1 MAEVTLEVS
10 RREKSGKEIAK
21 KLRAAGKVPAVVYG
35 GHKEPVAIEVDRK
48 AVSELVQKSD
58 HVVRSIF
65 LLKMAGTDQQRY
77 AMIKDIQIDPVSR
90 RMTHIDFVR
99 VVMDE
104 VVRVTVPVHI
114 VGTAIG
120 VKEGG
125 ILDWQVRDL
134 HVECLPNAI
143 PDKIDIDVTA
153 LGSHDYL
160 RVSDLTLPEGVKV
173 LEDPERVVVGVTHL
187 RAEVVEP
194 TAEAAAAAA
203 PAEPEVIKTMLAHMQ
218 AVTNSGTVPV
228 RTKEF
233 VATLVSRLNRCEY

>member
-1 MAEVTLEVS
+1 MS
-10 RREKSGKEIAK
+10 
-21 KLRAAGKVPAVVYG
+21 
-35 GHKEPVAIEVDRK
+35 
-48 AVSELVQKSD
+48 
-58 HVVRSIF
+58 
-65 LLKMAGTDQQRY
+65 GTDQQRH
-77 AMIKDIQIDPVSR
+77 AMIKDIQIDPISR

-143 PDKIDIDVTA
+143 PDKVDIDVTP
-153 LGSHDYL
+153 LGNHDYY
-160 RVSDLTLPEGVKV
+160 RVSDLKLPEGVKV
-173 LEDPERVVVGVTHL
+173 LEDLERVVVGVTQM

-194 TAEAAAAAA
+194 TAEAVAAAAV
-203 PAEPEVIKTMLAHMQ
+203 PAEPEVIKK
-218 AVTNSGTVPV
+218 GKPEDE
-228 RTKEF
+228 KEK
-233 VATLVSRLNRCEY
+233 